1 MPFYDTIQSLVS
13 DFGDT
18 AHKTEVGTD
27 SNYDEVKHIVETPF
41 TMEHNLAYSTTTLT
55 SNTAAL

>member
-41 TMEHNLAYSTTTLT
+41 TMEHNVAYSTTTT
-55 SNTAAL
+55 HT